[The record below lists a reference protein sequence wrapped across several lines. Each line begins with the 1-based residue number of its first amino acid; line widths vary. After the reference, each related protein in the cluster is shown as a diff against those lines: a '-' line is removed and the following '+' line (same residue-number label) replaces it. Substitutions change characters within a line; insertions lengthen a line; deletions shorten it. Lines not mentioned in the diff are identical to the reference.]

1 MRKLILGML
10 LVMGVVG
17 LMAGTAM
24 AVTSTDSADVNLL
37 ITPVVICDLNV
48 SPTYYNFGSVRV
60 KKSTCSV
67 TALVLTNAGDVGI
80 TIDKT
85 VWTDDAW
92 DITKSSTSQDGFD
105 LWAMVQA
112 GAPGQVAYTT
122 SQSSFNESGLQ
133 AINAL
138 TYDTK
143 VKVDMSPTDT
153 ANLWFRLDMPRYV
166 TSDVQRTIHV
176 RLRANP
182 K

>member
-1 MRKLILGML
+1 MRKMFLGML
-10 LVMGVVG
+10 MVVGVVG
-17 LMAGTAM
+17 LMAGVAM
-24 AVTSTDSADVNLL
+24 ATSTDSADINLL
-37 ITPVVICDLNV
+37 VTPIVRCDLNV
-48 SPTYYNFGSVRV
+48 SPTYYNFGNVQV

-105 LWAMVQA
+105 LWAMAQTL
-112 GAPGQVAYTT
+112 APGQAAYTT
-122 SQSSFNESGLQ
+122 SESSFNESGLTVM
-133 AINAL
+133 NAL
-138 TYDTK
+138 TYNTK
-143 VKVDMSPTDT
+143 VRVDMSPTDT
-153 ANLWFRLDMPRYV
+153 ANLWFRLDMPRFV